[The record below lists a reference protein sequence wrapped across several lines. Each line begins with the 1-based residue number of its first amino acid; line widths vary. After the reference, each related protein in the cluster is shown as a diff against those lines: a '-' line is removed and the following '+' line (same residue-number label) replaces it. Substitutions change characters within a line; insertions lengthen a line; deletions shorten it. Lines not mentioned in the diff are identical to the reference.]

1 MSRYRPAADIWWL
14 ASYCSAVIFVGASF
28 GFWREA
34 AMLAFGSALVW
45 QLRSQS
51 KLQRWVRDFRDE
63 KNETERLWGNWA
75 EIAED
80 VKLIRQK
87 RDKENQRL
95 QKVVNR
101 VQDMSSVLS
110 DGMLLVDASNR
121 IEWWNTA
128 TEALLGIQNQDRG
141 QRITNFLREPTFKE
155 YFEGQDFLEPL
166 ILESLRTEGQKL
178 FLQVHPYG
186 TGEHVIIVRDI
197 TRVAKL
203 EQMRRDFVANVSHEL
218 RTPLTV
224 IRGYVETLEVFP
236 DLNPTLQKALG
247 QMREQG
253 MRMTALVNDL
263 MTLTKLETDELS
275 GTADHVDLH
284 QLVSLIFND
293 GAAMNERGHTLQNDV
308 DTGLTIL
315 GNEKELRSAFSNLI
329 INAIKYASG
338 TSDKHCTIRVWTEQ
352 QGNQLSIHI
361 EDDGVGIDPKH
372 IPRLTERFYR
382 VDGGRSTSVGGT
394 GLGLA
399 IVKHVLIR
407 HNAVLQVA
415 SRPGKGSV
423 FTCCFPISNIEQSE
437 KSA

>member
-1 MSRYRPAADIWWL
+1 MSRNRPVIEIWWL
-14 ASYCSAVIFVGASF
+14 AFYCTAVVFVGASF
-28 GFWREA
+28 GYWREA
-34 AMLAFGSALVW
+34 AIIALATALLW
-45 QLRSQS
+45 QIRSLA
-51 KLQRWVRDFRDE
+51 KLQRWVQDFRND
-63 KNETERLWGNWA
+63 KRDRERLWGSWA
-75 EIAED
+75 DIAED
-80 VKLIRQK
+80 IKLIRQK
-87 RDKENQRL
+87 HDKDKKRL
-95 QKVVNR
+95 QTVVNR

-110 DGMLLVDASNR
+110 DGVLIVDASSR
-121 IEWWNTA
+121 IDWWNTA
-128 TEALLGIQNQDRG
+128 AEELVGIQDVDRG
-141 QRITNFLREPTFKE
+141 HRITNFLRDPAFQK
-155 YFEGQDFLEPL
+155 YFENQDFLEPL
-166 ILESLRTEGQKL
+166 TLESLRNEGQIL
-178 FLQVHPYG
+178 LLQVHPYG
-186 TGEHVIIVRDI
+186 QGEYVIIVRDV

-224 IRGYVETLEVFP
+224 IRGYVETLEDFP
-236 DLNPTLQKALG
+236 GLKPVMQKALA

-263 MTLTKLETDELS
+263 ITLTKLETDELS
-275 GTADHVDLH
+275 ESLDKVNLH
-284 QLVSLIFND
+284 SLVSLILND
-293 GAAMNERGHTLQNDV
+293 GASMNERSHTLCNDV
-308 DTGLTIL
+308 DPELVLL

-329 INAIKYASG
+329 INAIKYCGAN
-338 TSDKHCTIRVWTEQ
+338 TEKKCTIRVWSERKA
-352 QGNQLSIHI
+352 NQLNLHI

-423 FTCCFPISNIEQSE
+423 FSCCFPISRLEQTE